1 MRNAIVATL
10 AALVLFG
17 CAVVS
22 ASGPQFSSL
31 PQSPLAADQV
41 RVYAFRDKVL
51 YLAQA
56 PHVVRAT
63 IAVDGRTVGSLANGG
78 FLMADVPTGHHSV
91 SAASASYLT
100 VRYFDAVP
108 GSEVYVQVYDKTRMQ
123 GVPIIA
129 AVAVGGVIGGA
140 VVGAAVFS
148 GGAERVWGVDLVP
161 KADAWPVLQ
170 GLSLS
175 E

>member
-1 MRNAIVATL
+1 MRNVIVTTL
-10 AALVLFG
+10 AVAVLFG
-17 CAVVS
+17 CAVS
-22 ASGPQFSSL
+22 ASGPSFSNL
-31 PQSPLAADQV
+31 PQSPLTADQV
-41 RVYAFRDKVL
+41 RVYVFRDKVL

-63 IAVDGRTVGSLANGG
+63 IAIDGRTVGYLANGG
-78 FLMADVPTGHHSV
+78 FLIADVPAGHHSV
-91 SAASASYLT
+91 SAASAAYLT
-100 VRYFDAVP
+100 VRDFDVAP
-108 GSEVYVQVYDKTRMQ
+108 GSDVYVQVYDKTRMQ

-129 AVAVGGVIGGA
+129 AAAVGGVIGGA
-140 VVGAAVFS
+140 VVGAVVFS

-175 E
+175 K